1 MKKFG
6 GQWTKDKLEALDSY
20 VTFYLT
26 ALKNQNFYK
35 VYIDCFAGCGNIT
48 LPSGEEIVGSVNIVL
63 NNNLKFDEYI
73 FIEKMK
79 SNYFKLEEIKKQH
92 PELNIKIINADCNIV
107 LPNLIKFYNWKKTR
121 GILFLDPYAT
131 QTPFSTLQLIA
142 NTNALDVWYLFP
154 FGAVNRLL
162 KNDGHI
168 NDEWRTILN
177 SVLGTDRWMEE
188 LYKENIQLNLFGNVD
203 LEKTDPEK
211 VRNYIYKR
219 LSTVFPYVSKNYLV
233 LRCV

>member
-1 MKKFG
+1 M
-6 GQWTKDKLEALDSY
+6 
-20 VTFYLT
+20 
-26 ALKNQNFYK
+26 
-35 VYIDCFAGCGNIT
+35 
-48 LPSGEEIVGSVNIVL
+48 
-63 NNNLKFDEYI
+63 
-73 FIEKMK
+73 
-79 SNYFKLEEIKKQH
+79 
-92 PELNIKIINADCNIV
+92 
-107 LPNLIKFYNWKKTR
+107 
-121 GILFLDPYAT
+121 
-131 QTPFSTLQLIA
+131 
-142 NTNALDVWYLFP
+142 WYLFP

-233 LRCV
+233 LKNKKNSPLFLLFLMISNNSNSAIRLVKKVENYILKE